1 MNIPSTRWLMPAA
14 LLLWATLAQAQA
26 SPVPPAAPASGPATT
41 SATTSLSY
49 RSAIQS
55 YKPWA
60 EMPVAS
66 WRAVNDTTAQVG
78 GWRVYAREA
87 QQPDEPVKDATGS
100 QTPTR
105 PSPGGRQGER
115 P

>member
-14 LLLWATLAQAQA
+14 LLLWATQSQALASQ
-26 SPVPPAAPASGPATT
+26 VPPAAPASGPT
-41 SATTSLSY
+41 TTSLSY

-60 EMPVAS
+60 ETPVAS
-66 WRAVNDTTAQVG
+66 WRAINDATAQAG
-78 GWRVYAREA
+78 GWRAYAREA
-87 QQPDEPVKDATGS
+87 QQPDDSAKNAPST
-100 QTPTR
+100 QTPAR
-105 PSPGGRQGER
+105 PDPRGRQEGR